1 MQYVP
6 AISAYRVDPADSYKL
21 VRKESE
27 ASQVDFELELE
38 NLAMLKY
45 LKHPNIIELLGSYTH
60 DSKYNL
66 IFPKA
71 SCGDLAELLKKPRSR
86 QFASNDS
93 FLIALGELSSAVSA
107 VHNFASDD
115 RELAKSGCHHD
126 IKPKNILVN
135 GTRFILADFG
145 LSRFK
150 NPEKTSET
158 IFKVGEGYYVAP
170 ECEDID
176 GLFLRHK
183 IRRSSD
189 IWSFGCIIAEVLTY
203 MMKGAEGVEE
213 FMQKRRFKVGPWK
226 FSYFHSGDRPNSGVT
241 DWLTHLE
248 HEASCSSATIDPR
261 SCKMLLQLVKRMLAM
276 APEDRPKAFQVEA
289 ALYFI
294 ALDTLAR
301 DVAELY
307 CNASTS
313 IHSKSIEAFIE
324 EKMFESWRW
333 VLGMIDTNVSETI
346 PRQIEAKFSGS
357 SFTHI
362 VKWLGEIK
370 IALENI
376 LSTKQPPQSRVYLPL
391 RHLNLNLLNQ
401 LPQHLQE
408 QANRYLQLQVLESA
422 NEAHLEDVEN
432 SLKHISSYEKL
443 GILAAIKRMTILTK
457 DNPTLSQPQLD
468 PKPTLDVNIPGEK
481 VIGRIVEAST
491 RKEQRVLV
499 EWKHYEGHWEKHG
512 PELLDR
518 ISGIAQLL
526 GSGRV
531 SDNLRILR
539 CVGFYHAP
547 DLYALGLVFEFPPS
561 KSRLQL
567 FTLRKLFDSNQT
579 ARRSDNEKP
588 MLGSKFLL
596 AHQLAASV
604 LEVHK
609 VGWLHKNISSSNIAF
624 FAPNQSAVFKCL
636 EKPYIVDFVHS
647 RPNETNIFSEG
658 PQRDAEDYQHPEYL
672 SDPAKRFRP
681 EFDYYSVGMVLLE
694 LGMWKS
700 IKEMTDGRDWNG
712 ISRQVFRE
720 KLLSRRVPQLG
731 PTMGVRYRDAVK
743 HCLQWS
749 PDGDKT
755 AASRST
761 FLHFHESVVDQ
772 LAQCIV

>member
-1 MQYVP
+1 MIP
-6 AISAYRVDPADSYKL
+6 LIHYKL

-71 SCGDLAELLKKPRSR
+71 SCGDLAELLKKPRS
-86 QFASNDS
+86 QLFASNDS

-150 NPEKTSET
+150 SPEQISET
-158 IFKVGEGYYVAP
+158 PFKVGEGYYLAP
-170 ECEDID
+170 ECQDID
-176 GLFLRHK
+176 GLFLRHN

-189 IWSFGCIIAEVLTY
+189 VWSFGCIIAEVLTY

-248 HEASCSSATIDPR
+248 QEASRSNTTIDRR
-261 SCKMLLQLVKRMLAM
+261 SCKMLLKLVKRMLAM
-276 APEDRPKAFQVEA
+276 VPEDRPKAFQVEA

-301 DVAELY
+301 DIAGLY
-307 CNASTS
+307 CNASTN

-324 EKMFESWRW
+324 EKRFETWRW
-333 VLGMIDTNVSETI
+333 VLGMIDTNVSETL
-346 PRQIEAKFSGS
+346 PCQKEANFFGS
-357 SFTHI
+357 SFMHAL
-362 VKWLGEIK
+362 KCLGGIK
-370 IALENI
+370 VALVDI

-391 RHLNLNLLNQ
+391 RHLNLSLLNQ

-408 QANRYLQLQVLESA
+408 QADRYLQLQVLELA
-422 NEAHLEDVEN
+422 NDADLEDVEN
-432 SLKHISSYEKL
+432 SLKHISAHEKL

-457 DNPTLSQPQLD
+457 DHPTLSQPQLD
-468 PKPTLDVNIPGEK
+468 PKPSLNIKLPGEEIVPGEK
-481 VIGRIVEAST
+481 TTGRMVEAST
-491 RKEQRVLV
+491 GKEQRVLV
-499 EWKHYEGHWEKHG
+499 ERKYYEVHWEKHG

-518 ISGIAQLL
+518 IAGIAQLL
-526 GSGRV
+526 GSDRV

-539 CVGFYHAP
+539 CAGFYHAP
-547 DLYALGLVFEFPPS
+547 DSYALGLVFEFPPS
-561 KSRLQL
+561 KSRLDP
-567 FTLRKLFDSNQT
+567 FSLRQLFDSNQT
-579 ARRSDNEKP
+579 ARRSENEKP

-604 LEVHK
+604 LEFHK
-609 VGWLHKNISSSNIAF
+609 VGWLHKNISSSNVVF
-624 FAPNQSAVFKCL
+624 FARNQSAVLKYL

-647 RPNETNIFSEG
+647 RPNETNSFSEG
-658 PQRDAEDYQHPEYL
+658 PQEGAEDYQHPEYI

-681 EFDYYSVGMVLLE
+681 EFDYYSVGVVLLE
-694 LGMWKS
+694 LGMWMS
-700 IKEMTDGRDWNG
+700 IKEMTGGIDWYG

-720 KLLSRRVPQLG
+720 RLVSRRVPQLG

-749 PDGDKT
+749 SNGEMT
-755 AASRST
+755 AASLST
-761 FLHFHESVVDQ
+761 FLQFQETVVDQ
-772 LAQCIV
+772 LAQCTV